1 MVLQEASSFHRNKQM
16 TKTELLRAK
25 LEAAFEAMEEAS
37 EAFKAMPADSISVE
51 DDLDILSMLT
61 DIEMVRNGLIE
72 NSSTQD
78 YVFETLCE
86 KAQVKDGI

>member
-1 MVLQEASSFHRNKQM
+1 M

-37 EAFKAMPADSISVE
+37 EAFKAMPANSISVE